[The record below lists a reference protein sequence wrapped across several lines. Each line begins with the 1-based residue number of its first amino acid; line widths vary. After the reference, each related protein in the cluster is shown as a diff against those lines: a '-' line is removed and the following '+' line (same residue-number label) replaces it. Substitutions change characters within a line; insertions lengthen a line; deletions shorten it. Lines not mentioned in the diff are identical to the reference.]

1 MRKFT
6 ENSANAHLDGV
17 LLVRL
22 DRVEPHQVP
31 GQAPG
36 QPRQRGAVLDRL
48 AAVVYP
54 DPLRGNINVNNTF
67 FSDEYYN
74 FIQP

>member
-1 MRKFT
+1 M
-6 ENSANAHLDGV
+6 NIYLDGV

-22 DRVEPHQVP
+22 DRVEPHEVP

-36 QPRQRGAVLDRL
+36 QPSQRGPVLDRL

-54 DPLRGNINVNNTF
+54 DPLRGTPINLF
-67 FSDEYYN
+67 
-74 FIQP
+74 